1 MILQDLSL
9 MYTAG
14 HSENFKKFP
23 IKHNAVSFSGFA
35 LKSYLLQY
43 FVLFYS
49 YSKSKITA
57 VVQSSE
63 FFLRKNIF
71 RTTVLCNRYL
81 SREETIRIC
90 QLHKYK

>member
-1 MILQDLSL
+1 

-57 VVQSSE
+57 VFQN
-63 FFLRKNIF
+63 FF
-71 RTTVLCNRYL
+71 
-81 SREETIRIC
+81 
-90 QLHKYK
+90 